1 MSVTKSQSPNIS
13 SPNGNSLAVFV
24 DGLTGVLTLKDI
36 NGVTQPM
43 QDYINGGGGGGT
55 TVYAGDSPTTVLV
68 ENFPIGTD
76 ITGLTYDVLFQNI
89 YAPYVLPAFTSF
101 GITQTT
107 PIEVGTTITG
117 LKSFNWVI
125 STASN
130 LQANSIS
137 VIDVTNGNT
146 VLQSGISNTSPQN
159 VNIGSVQK
167 VVSSSNQWR
176 ATAINTQTN
185 VLTSLVAT
193 VNWYWKL
200 YYGVNVNPTITEA
213 QIEALTGVLRATEVG
228 DFVFPILNYKY
239 FCFPDTTPFTDVGG
253 FKDVAT
259 NLDVI
264 MADSTD
270 DAFYSTTQ
278 PNGLSYGIRSVT
290 NAQSITVNY
299 RVYRSRFQLGGAI
312 TIRVS

>member
-1 MSVTKSQSPNIS
+1 MAVLSKSDRQNILSPS
-13 SPNGNSLAVFV
+13 GNSLGIFV
-24 DGLTGVLTLKDI
+24 DDATGVLTLKDVY
-36 NGVTQPM
+36 GVIEPISN
-43 QDYINGGGGGGT
+43 YISGGGGSS
-55 TVYAGDSPTTVLV
+55 VYAGDSPTTVLV

-76 ITGLTYDVLFQNI
+76 ITGFTYDELFQNI

-117 LKSFNWVI
+117 LKSFNWII

-137 VIDVTNGNT
+137 IIDVTNGNT
-146 VLQSGISNTSPQN
+146 VLQSGVSNTSPQN

-167 VVSSSNQWR
+167 IVSSSNQWR
-176 ATAINTQTN
+176 ATAINTKSN
-185 VLTSLVAT
+185 VLTSALAT
-193 VNWYWKL
+193 VNWWWRL
-200 YYGVNVNPTITEA
+200 YYGQNANPTITEA
-213 QIEALTGVLRATEVG
+213 EIEALTGVLRATEVG
-228 DFVFPILNYKY
+228 DFVFPALNYKY

-264 MADSTD
+264 MADNTD
-270 DAFYSTTQ
+270 DAFYSNQ
-278 PNGLSYGIRSVT
+278 QLNSLWYGLRSVT
-290 NAQSITVNY
+290 NSQGITVNY
-299 RVYRSRFQLGGAI
+299 RVYRTRFQLGSAI

>member
-1 MSVTKSQSPNIS
+1 MGVTSSQSQNIT

-24 DGLTGVLTLKDI
+24 DGVTGILLLKDV
-36 NGVTQPM
+36 NGIIEPISN
-43 QDYINGGGGGGT
+43 YITGGGGSSN
-55 TVYAGDSPTTVLV
+55 VYAGNSPTTVLV

-76 ITGLTYDVLFQNI
+76 ITGLTYDLLFQNI

-101 GITQTT
+101 GITEIT

-117 LKSFNWVI
+117 LKSFSWVV

-130 LQANSIS
+130 LQANSFS

-167 VVSSSNQWR
+167 IVSSSNQWR

-185 VLTSLVAT
+185 VLTSGLAT

-200 YYGVNVNPTITEA
+200 YYGVNANPTINEA
-213 QIEALTGVLRATEVG
+213 QIEALTGVLRANQIG

-239 FCFPDTTPFTDVGG
+239 FCFPDTAPFSNVNG
-253 FKDVAT
+253 FKDVTT

-264 MADSTD
+264 MADISD
-270 DAFYSTTQ
+270 DAFYSNQQ
-278 PNGLSYGIRSVT
+278 PNGLSYGITSVT
-290 NAQSITVNY
+290 NAQLITVDY
-299 RVYRSRFQLGGAI
+299 RVYRTRFQLGGAI

>member
-1 MSVTKSQSPNIS
+1 MNVTQSQSPNIS

-24 DGLTGVLTLKDI
+24 DGITGALTLKDI
-36 NGVTQPM
+36 NGVTQPV
-43 QDYINGGGGGGT
+43 QDYISGGGGGT
-55 TVYAGDSPTTVLV
+55 SVYAGDSPTTVIV
-68 ENFPIGTD
+68 QNIPSGTD
-76 ITGLTYDVLFQNI
+76 ILGYTYDELFQNI
-89 YAPYVLPAFTSF
+89 YAPYVAPAFTSF

-117 LKSFNWVI
+117 LKSFSWVI

-130 LQANSIS
+130 LQPNSVS

-167 VVSSSNQWR
+167 IVSSSNQWR
-176 ATAINTQTN
+176 ATAINTKSN

-193 VNWYWKL
+193 VNWWWKL
-200 YYGVNVNPTITEA
+200 YYGVNANPTINEA
-213 QIEALTGVLRATEVG
+213 QIEALTGVLRATQVG
-228 DFVFPILNYKY
+228 DFVFPVLNYKY
-239 FCFPDTTPFTDVGG
+239 FCFPDTTPFGNINA

-259 NLDVI
+259 GVDVI

-270 DAFYSTTQ
+270 DAFYSTQQ

-299 RVYRSRFQLGGAI
+299 RVYRTKFQLGGAI

>member
-1 MSVTKSQSPNIS
+1 MSLSKSQAPNIT
-13 SPNGNSLAVFV
+13 SPSGNSLAVYI
-24 DGLTGVLTLKDI
+24 DGVTNIIMLKDV
-36 NGVTQPM
+36 NGQTEPLSN
-43 QDYINGGGGGGT
+43 YISGGGGSS
-55 TVYAGDSPTTVLV
+55 VYAGDSPTTVLI

-76 ITGLTYDVLFQNI
+76 ITGFTYDELFQNI

-117 LKSFNWVI
+117 LKSFNWII

-137 VIDVTNGNT
+137 IIDVTNGNT
-146 VLQSGISNTSPQN
+146 VLQSGVSNTSPQN

-167 VVSSSNQWR
+167 IVSSSNQWR
-176 ATAINTQTN
+176 ATAINTKSN
-185 VLTSLVAT
+185 VLTSALAT
-193 VNWYWKL
+193 VNWWWRL
-200 YYGVNVNPTITEA
+200 YYGQNVNPTITEA
-213 QIEALTGVLRATEVG
+213 QIEALTFVLRATEVG
-228 DFVFPILNYKY
+228 DFVFPALNYKY

-264 MADSTD
+264 MADNTD
-270 DAFYSTTQ
+270 DAFYSNQ
-278 PNGLSYGIRSVT
+278 QLNGLWYGLRSVT
-290 NAQSITVNY
+290 NSQGITVNY
-299 RVYRSRFQLGGAI
+299 RVYRTRFQLGSAI